1 MDYLNASNVTNTM
14 FSHWAMNKTNLNYCI
29 VIKTYRSQSLRFFN
43 EGSLFTIA
51 SYNRFNE

>member
-1 MDYLNASNVTNTM
+1 M
-14 FSHWAMNKTNLNYCI
+14 FSHSAMNKINLNYCII